1 MTQPALLI
9 IVYALDVARVT
20 GLMTNDTITEPA
32 RVRRVDG
39 ARRELEDAV
48 VFRQGEKRID
58 GWCLNMSRGGLRAVL
73 DTPVEVDEEFDVTI
87 GEEPEPRR
95 ARVVW
100 VRATGGGAIV
110 GVSFEDEEGSVP
122 PPESVD

>member
-1 MTQPALLI
+1 MLI
-9 IVYALDVARVT
+9 WDVSDDDDLKDL
-20 GLMTNDTITEPA
+20 GKEPA
-32 RVRRVDG
+32 RIRRVDG
-39 ARRELEDAV
+39 ARRELEEAV
-48 VFRQGEKRID
+48 VFCQGEKRID

-87 GEEPEPRR
+87 GDETEPRR
-95 ARVVW
+95 ARIVW

-122 PPESVD
+122 PPESVE